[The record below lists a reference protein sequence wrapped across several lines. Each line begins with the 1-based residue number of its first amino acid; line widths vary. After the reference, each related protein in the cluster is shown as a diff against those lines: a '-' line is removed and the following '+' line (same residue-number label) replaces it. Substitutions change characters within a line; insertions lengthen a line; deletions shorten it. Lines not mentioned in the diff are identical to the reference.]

1 MSGGKWQNELVSLR
15 DDQSNIA
22 KRIKLLEEVIALEH
36 EYAGGVPVSTVA
48 SVSTATVTVESRA
61 TPSGEV
67 VSASLPKPQRPSRTF
82 LLRPGARRR
91 SKGSKSKWPNLP
103 VVLEAIGAQ
112 HASRSFYYKDLA
124 LIVHESGNYKSESE
138 DFSNMVYQ
146 CLTKLVKRGIYE
158 RNPETG
164 LFRYV
169 GGRS

>member
-67 VSASLPKPQRPSRTF
+67 VSASLPKPQRPSRT
-82 LLRPGARRR
+82 ARRR

-103 VVLEAIGAQ
+103 AVLEAIGAQ

>member
-22 KRIKLLEEVIALEH
+22 KRIKLLEEVIALEQ